1 MVLLLIPLLKA
12 IQIYRNRSNRTEE
25 VRNIYDATAV
35 YHDGNWVMLEVSDG
49 YLVDDIKKMIWIKK
63 KPNKK
68 QK

>member
-1 MVLLLIPLLKA
+1 MPTEATERDKFESE
-12 IQIYRNRSNRTEE
+12 RDSFTEE

-63 KPNKK
+63 KTNKK